1 MRGRPNLAAIA
12 SASPTRF
19 SGLVFRVVPETRR
32 EQLLS
37 TEGNRYY
44 PGRYHVAGETGVLYT
59 SLVEEVAIAEI
70 GRHAAPAHVQGR
82 LATGRIEITL
92 QRVLDLG
99 DEANLATLGLSGED
113 LISPNWALTQ
123 ALSVRARKAG
133 FQGLLVPSATSR
145 GGNLVVF
152 GDNLGEGC
160 SVEVVRIRILPE
172 D

>member
-1 MRGRPNLAAIA
+1 M
-12 SASPTRF
+12 
-19 SGLVFRVVPETRR
+19 
-32 EQLLS
+32 
-37 TEGNRYY
+37 
-44 PGRYHVAGETGVLYT
+44 
-59 SLVEEVAIAEI
+59 AEI
-70 GRHAAPAHVQGR
+70 GRHAAHAHVQGR

-92 QRVLDLG
+92 QRVLDLS
-99 DEANLATLGLSGED
+99 DEANLTTLGLSRED

-160 SVEVVRIRILPE
+160 SVEVVRIRILPRA
-172 D
+172 